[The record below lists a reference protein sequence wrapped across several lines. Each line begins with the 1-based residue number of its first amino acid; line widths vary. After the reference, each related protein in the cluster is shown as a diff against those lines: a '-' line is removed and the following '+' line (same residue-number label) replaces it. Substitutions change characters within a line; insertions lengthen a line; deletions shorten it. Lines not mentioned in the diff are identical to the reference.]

1 MIHVWF
7 WYWLIISSA
16 LKKNSSRRFHTSIY
30 TENVVRTW
38 PASEPQ
44 SVPLVS
50 PDGEL
55 LVQRERQAH
64 VKGEKQHRELMN
76 DCFSLKERLAEERVP
91 GPLLLTSPF
100 V

>member
-16 LKKNSSRRFHTSIY
+16 LKNSSRRFHTSIY

-44 SVPLVS
+44 SVSLVS

-55 LVQRERQAH
+55 LVQRERQ
-64 VKGEKQHRELMN
+64 VTRSKRQVVQ
-76 DCFSLKERLAEERVP
+76 RV
-91 GPLLLTSPF
+91 GSD
-100 V
+100 